1 MRTSDQIKQDYNV
14 GLAGMSTSQGVAA
27 AIGGQSPKWMTD
39 GLVGHWSMDEASGTL
54 VADLSGNGN
63 NGTLTNAQETGTAD
77 AGSSSTTIIDLD
89 ATFYNADDSF
99 NGMILYISGG

>member
-1 MRTSDQIKQDYNV
+1 
-14 GLAGMSTSQGVAA
+14 
-27 AIGGQSPKWMTD
+27 MTD

-77 AGSSSTTIIDLD
+77 TDSSSSTIIDLD

-99 NGMILYISGG
+99 NGMIIYIAGGAGCAVATGNGKDDNGLRQYDKIFHRRSIAG